1 MVQINVKKI
10 VQAENS
16 QKRKRR
22 RYKKLKIRK
31 IKNRME
37 ANCWKSLYKWYTNGY
52 LTISLA
58 CLKVCSIF

>member
-22 RYKKLKIRK
+22 NKK

-37 ANCWKSLYKWYTNGY
+37 ANCWKSLHKWIPDNITG
-52 LTISLA
+52 LPKSM
-58 CLKVCSIF
+58 